1 MLNGCTHGLNVFNT
15 HDTAFPTSV
24 TTSGCFYH
32 TVKFCF
38 MFGVYMVL
46 ETTLNGS
53 GKCRLRSL
61 QVSNKPTAN
70 GPENK
75 GTLFPFFF
83 FFLLCLNKNI
93 LNYHTSL
100 TTAFVKH
107 HTPEVVFSFPLRC
120 EGVTQSFR

>member
-1 MLNGCTHGLNVFNT
+1 
-15 HDTAFPTSV
+15 
-24 TTSGCFYH
+24 
-32 TVKFCF
+32 

-53 GKCRLRSL
+53 GKCRLCSL

-75 GTLFPFFF
+75 GTLFTGLFCF
-83 FFLLCLNKNI
+83 NKKYTQLSHLFN
-93 LNYHTSL
+93 NG
-100 TTAFVKH
+100 FVKH

-120 EGVTQSFR
+120 GRVTQSFR